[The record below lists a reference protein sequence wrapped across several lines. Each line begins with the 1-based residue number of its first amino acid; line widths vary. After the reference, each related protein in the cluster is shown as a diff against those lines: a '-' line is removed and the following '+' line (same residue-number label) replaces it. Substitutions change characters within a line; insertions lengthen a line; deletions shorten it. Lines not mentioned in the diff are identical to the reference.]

1 MIIYEKC
8 HILLLTKAY
17 LYVCRYSKEFSLI
30 RLIRCNISNMIYACN
45 LIFKVHKRQDAKY
58 FRRTKSILLYTI
70 FDSAY
75 SKFVCTY
82 HIHVTL
88 VLDILWNSGQKC
100 RLDNANCCPALH
112 NLEELCISKATDSS
126 KISAEADI
134 ILRSDFRMTK

>member
-1 MIIYEKC
+1 MSHFTLDESISIY
-8 HILLLTKAY
+8 
-17 LYVCRYSKEFSLI
+17 VPRYSKEFSLI

-82 HIHVTL
+82 HLH
-88 VLDILWNSGQKC
+88 GC
-100 RLDNANCCPALH
+100 RLLWFWIFCEIRGRNVDLTVPTTALKTQRAPQFGGTVYSQSH
-112 NLEELCISKATDSS
+112 G
-126 KISAEADI
+126 
-134 ILRSDFRMTK
+134 